1 MRRSITSFFVA
12 AAVLSTG
19 FFVATP
25 AANSSTGPFDFNLD
39 VIGTGAA
46 GSTMSFVITGAD
58 PNAHYVIVAGP
69 NTNGQIVDPFPSP
82 MGDVPP
88 FNLCVG
94 KPTIVVEAGNADAG
108 GSALTTHR
116 VPPVIRPQAAGRR
129 FFFQAY
135 FTGRNGRRL
144 QGFVSDVES
153 ALIQN

>member
-1 MRRSITSFFVA
+1 MRRSISSLFAA
-12 AAVLSTG
+12 AAVLSASL
-19 FFVATP
+19 FVATP
-25 AANSSTGPFDFNLD
+25 AVNSSTGPFDFNLD

-69 NTNGQIVDPFPSP
+69 NLNGQVLDPFPSP

-88 FNLCVG
+88 FSLCVG
-94 KPTIVVEAGNADAG
+94 KPTVVVAAGNADAG

-129 FFFQAY
+129 FFFQAF
-135 FTGRNGRRL
+135 FTGRNGRKL

-153 ALIQN
+153 SLIQN